1 MNWGLFMGQTHIIS
15 GLVTKRAEIDG
26 QIIARLA
33 EIKDLKQVL
42 HHLDRT
48 IKVFSPEFDLRTI
61 RATRTNTRNT
71 LFAHGEAQRLVLGV
85 MRECGVAMTSRQIA
99 DRLIERKGFEVLSS
113 TITQVQKNVLNVLRR
128 LERKQVVVLSNSN
141 DGILHWRIA

>member
-1 MNWGLFMGQTHIIS
+1 MGQTHIVS
-15 GLVTKRAEIDG
+15 GLITKRAEIDG

-42 HHLDRT
+42 HHIDRT

-61 RATRTNTRNT
+61 RATRTNTRNV

-85 MRECGVAMTSRQIA
+85 MREHDEAITSRQIT
-99 DRLIERKGFEVLSS
+99 DSIIERKGFEV
-113 TITQVQKNVLNVLRR
+113 TTYIITQVQKNVLNVLRR
-128 LERKQVVVLSNSN
+128 LERKSVVVLSNS
-141 DGILHWRIA
+141 DDDALHWRIT

>member
-1 MNWGLFMGQTHIIS
+1 MGQTHIVS

-61 RATRTNTRNT
+61 RATRTNTRNA
-71 LFAHGEAQRLVLGV
+71 LFQHGEAQRLVLGV
-85 MRECGVAMTSRQIA
+85 MREYGEAMTSRQITDA
-99 DRLIERKGFEVLSS
+99 IIDSKGFEALSS
-113 TITQVQKNVLNVLRR
+113 TITQVQKDVSNILRR
-128 LERKQVVVLSNSN
+128 LERKEVVVLSDSN
-141 DGILHWRIA
+141 DAILHWRIA

>member
-1 MNWGLFMGQTHIIS
+1 MGQTHIVS

-61 RATRTNTRNT
+61 RATRTNTRNA

-85 MRECGVAMTSRQIA
+85 MREYGEAMTSRQIA
-99 DRLIERKGFEVLSS
+99 DAIIDSKDFEALSS
-113 TITQVQKNVLNVLRR
+113 TITQVQKDVSNILRR
-128 LERKQVVVLSNSN
+128 LERKEVVVLSDSN
-141 DGILHWRIA
+141 DAILHWRIA

>member
-1 MNWGLFMGQTHIIS
+1 MGQTHIIS

-33 EIKDLKQVL
+33 EIKDLKQIL
-42 HHLDRT
+42 HHLDST

-61 RATRTNTRNT
+61 RATRTNTRNA

-85 MRECGVAMTSRQIA
+85 MREHDDCMTSRQITDA
-99 DRLIERKGFEVLSS
+99 IIERKGFEASA
-113 TITQVQKNVLNVLRR
+113 ITQVQKDVLNVLRR
-128 LERKQVVVLSNSN
+128 LEHKEVVELSDSN
-141 DGILHWRIA
+141 DGILHWCIA

>member
-1 MNWGLFMGQTHIIS
+1 MGQTHIVS

-33 EIKDLKQVL
+33 EIKDLKRVL

-61 RATRTNTRNT
+61 RATRTNTRNA

-85 MRECGVAMTSRQIA
+85 MREHDEAITSRQIT
-99 DRLIERKGFEVLSS
+99 DSIIERKGFEVTATAQL
-113 TITQVQKNVLNVLRR
+113 QKNVINVLRR
-128 LERKQVVVLSNSN
+128 LERKSVVMVSDSD
-141 DGILHWRIA
+141 DGILYWCIA

>member
-1 MNWGLFMGQTHIIS
+1 MGQTHIVS

-26 QIIARLA
+26 KIIARLA

-61 RATRTNTRNT
+61 RATRTNTRNA

-85 MRECGVAMTSRQIA
+85 MREHGEAMTSRQIA
-99 DRLIERKGFEVLSS
+99 DAIIERKGFEV
-113 TITQVQKNVLNVLRR
+113 TVHTVTQVQKNVLNVLRR
-128 LERKQVVVLSNSN
+128 LECKGVVVLSDSN
-141 DGILHWRIA
+141 DVILHWRIA

>member
-1 MNWGLFMGQTHIIS
+1 MGQTHIVS

-61 RATRTNTRNT
+61 RATRTNRRNA

-85 MRECGVAMTSRQIA
+85 MREHGKAMTSRQIA
-99 DRLIERKGFEVLSS
+99 DAIIDSKGFEALSS
-113 TITQVQKNVLNVLRR
+113 TITQVQKDVSNILRR
-128 LERKQVVVLSNSN
+128 LERKEVVVLSDSN
-141 DGILHWRIA
+141 DAILHWRIV

>member
-1 MNWGLFMGQTHIIS
+1 MGQTHIIS

-26 QIIARLA
+26 QIISRLA

-85 MRECGVAMTSRQIA
+85 MREYGDCMTSRQIA
-99 DRLIERKGFEVLSS
+99 DSLIERKGFEASA
-113 TITQVQKNVLNVLRR
+113 ITQVQKNVLNVLRR
-128 LERKQVVVLSNSN
+128 LERKRVVELCDGN

>member
-1 MNWGLFMGQTHIIS
+1 MGQTHIVS

-33 EIKDLKQVL
+33 EIKDLKQIL

-85 MRECGVAMTSRQIA
+85 MREHGEAMTSRQIA
-99 DRLIERKGFEVLSS
+99 DSIIEHKGFEVPVH
-113 TITQVQKNVLNVLRR
+113 TITQIQKNILNVLRR
-128 LERKQVVVLSNSN
+128 LERKSVVVVSDSD

>member
-1 MNWGLFMGQTHIIS
+1 MGQTHIVS

-26 QIIARLA
+26 QIIARLT

-42 HHLDRT
+42 HHIDRT

-61 RATRTNTRNT
+61 RATRTNTRNA
-71 LFAHGEAQRLVLGV
+71 LFQHGEAQRLVLGV
-85 MRECGVAMTSRQIA
+85 MREHGEAMTSRQIA
-99 DRLIERKGFEVLSS
+99 DAIIDSKDFEALSS
-113 TITQVQKNVLNVLRR
+113 TITQVQKDVSNILRR
-128 LERKQVVVLSNSN
+128 LERKGVVVLSDSN

>member
-1 MNWGLFMGQTHIIS
+1 MGQTHIIS

-26 QIIARLA
+26 KIIARLA

-61 RATRTNTRNT
+61 RATRTNTRNA

-85 MRECGVAMTSRQIA
+85 MRECGEAMTSRQIA
-99 DRLIERKGFEVLSS
+99 DAIIERKGFEALSS
-113 TITQVQKNVLNVLRR
+113 TITQVQKDVSNTLRR
-128 LERKQVVVLSNSN
+128 LEHKEVVELSDNN
-141 DGILHWRIA
+141 DAILHWRIA

>member
-1 MNWGLFMGQTHIIS
+1 MGQTHIVS

-61 RATRTNTRNT
+61 RATRTNTRNA

-85 MRECGVAMTSRQIA
+85 MREHGEAMTSRQITDA
-99 DRLIERKGFEVLSS
+99 IIDRKGFEDLSS
-113 TITQVQKNVLNVLRR
+113 TITQVQKDVLNILRR
-128 LERKQVVVLSNSN
+128 LERKEVVILCESNS
-141 DGILHWRIA
+141 GILHWRIA

>member
-1 MNWGLFMGQTHIIS
+1 MGQTHIIS

-61 RATRTNTRNT
+61 RATRTNTRNA

-85 MRECGVAMTSRQIA
+85 MREYGEVITSRQIT
-99 DRLIERKGFEVLSS
+99 DSIIERKGFEATATAQL
-113 TITQVQKNVLNVLRR
+113 QKNVINVLRR
-128 LERKQVVVLSNSN
+128 LERKSVVVVSDSN
-141 DGILHWRIA
+141 DGVLHWRIA

>member
-1 MNWGLFMGQTHIIS
+1 MGQTHIVS

-26 QIIARLA
+26 QIISRLA

-61 RATRTNTRNT
+61 RATRTNTRNA
-71 LFAHGEAQRLVLGV
+71 LFQHGEAQRLVLGV
-85 MRECGVAMTSRQIA
+85 MREHGEAMTSRQIA
-99 DRLIERKGFEVLSS
+99 DAIIKRKEFEALSS
-113 TITQVQKNVLNVLRR
+113 TITQVQKDVSNILRR
-128 LERKQVVVLSNSN
+128 LERKGVVVLSDSN

>member
-1 MNWGLFMGQTHIIS
+1 MGQTHIVS

-26 QIIARLA
+26 QIISRLA
-33 EIKDLKQVL
+33 EIKALKQVL

-61 RATRTNTRNT
+61 RATRTNTRNA

-85 MRECGVAMTSRQIA
+85 MREQGKAMTSRQIA
-99 DRLIERKGFEVLSS
+99 DAIIEHKGFEV
-113 TITQVQKNVLNVLRR
+113 TVHTVTQVQKNVLNVLRR
-128 LERKQVVVLSNSN
+128 LERKGVVVLSDRN
-141 DGILHWRIA
+141 DGILHWHIA

>member
-1 MNWGLFMGQTHIIS
+1 MGQTHIVS

-61 RATRTNTRNT
+61 RATRTNTRNA

-85 MRECGVAMTSRQIA
+85 MREHGEAVTSRQIT
-99 DRLIERKGFEVLSS
+99 DSIIERKGFDLNSD
-113 TITQVQKNVLNVLRR
+113 TIAQIQKNVLNVLRR
-128 LERKQVVVLSNSN
+128 LERKSVVVLSDST
-141 DGILHWRIA
+141 DGVLHWRIA

>member
-1 MNWGLFMGQTHIIS
+1 MNWGFFMGQTHIVS

-42 HHLDRT
+42 HHIDRT

-61 RATRTNTRNT
+61 RATRTNTRNA

-85 MRECGVAMTSRQIA
+85 MRECGEAMTSRQITNSI
-99 DRLIERKGFEVLSS
+99 IERKGFEAPSS
-113 TITQVQKNVLNVLRR
+113 TITQVQNNILNVLRR
-128 LERKQVVVLSNSN
+128 LERKEVVVLSDSN

>member
-1 MNWGLFMGQTHIIS
+1 MGQTHIIS

-26 QIIARLA
+26 KIIARLA

-61 RATRTNTRNT
+61 RATRTNTRNA

-85 MRECGVAMTSRQIA
+85 MRECGEAMTSRQIA
-99 DRLIERKGFEVLSS
+99 DAIIERKGFEVNVH
-113 TITQVQKNVLNVLRR
+113 TVTQVQKNVLNVLRR
-128 LERKQVVVLSNSN
+128 LERKGVVVLSDSN
-141 DGILHWRIA
+141 DVILHWRIA

>member
-1 MNWGLFMGQTHIIS
+1 MGQTHIIS

-26 QIIARLA
+26 QIITRLA

-61 RATRTNTRNT
+61 RATRTNTRNA

-85 MRECGVAMTSRQIA
+85 MREHGEAMTSRQIA
-99 DRLIERKGFEVLSS
+99 DSIIERKGFEATTYTV
-113 TITQVQKNVLNVLRR
+113 TQVQKNVLNVLRR
-128 LERKQVVVLSNSN
+128 LERKEVVVLSNRN

>member
-1 MNWGLFMGQTHIIS
+1 MGQTHIIS

-42 HHLDRT
+42 HHLNRT

-61 RATRTNTRNT
+61 RATRTNTHNA

-85 MRECGVAMTSRQIA
+85 MRECGEAMTSRQIT
-99 DRLIERKGFEVLSS
+99 DSLIERKGFEVLSS
-113 TITQVQKNVLNVLRR
+113 TITRVQKNVLNVLRR
-128 LERKQVVVLSNSN
+128 LEHKEVVVLSDRN
-141 DGILHWRIA
+141 DGILHWCIA

>member
-1 MNWGLFMGQTHIIS
+1 MGQTHIVS

-61 RATRTNTRNT
+61 RATRTNMRNA
-71 LFAHGEAQRLVLGV
+71 LFVHGEAQRLVLGV
-85 MRECGVAMTSRQIA
+85 MRECSEAIVIPP
-99 DRLIERKGFEVLSS
+99 
-113 TITQVQKNVLNVLRR
+113 QK
-128 LERKQVVVLSNSN
+128 SIS
-141 DGILHWRIA
+141 

>member
-1 MNWGLFMGQTHIIS
+1 MGQTHIIS

-26 QIIARLA
+26 KIIARLA

-61 RATRTNTRNT
+61 RATRTNTRNA

-85 MRECGVAMTSRQIA
+85 MRECGEAMTSRQITNSI
-99 DRLIERKGFEVLSS
+99 IERKGFEALSS
-113 TITQVQKNVLNVLRR
+113 TITQVQKDVSNTLRR
-128 LERKQVVVLSNSN
+128 LERKEVVELSDNN
-141 DGILHWRIA
+141 DAILHWRIA